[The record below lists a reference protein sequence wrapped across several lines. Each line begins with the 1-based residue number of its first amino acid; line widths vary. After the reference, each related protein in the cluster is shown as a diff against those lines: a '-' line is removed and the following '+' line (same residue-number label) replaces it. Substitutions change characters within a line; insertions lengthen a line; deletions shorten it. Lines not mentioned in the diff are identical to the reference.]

1 MNLGYTDWLWPL
13 SAVFALGLVLAL
25 WTLLWRDRRDLKIL
39 GHQNLVLSP
48 GLAWSRRML
57 KGFLVLGGFLL
68 MLLGALRL
76 QGKPV
81 PEDVILRGS
90 DVVVVLDVSKS
101 MLTQDLVPNRLEAA
115 KKAVDDWMHRQTGNR
130 VGMVVFSGEALVQVP
145 LTFDVEADSMV
156 LQGDDTDAVDR
167 GGTDIGEGIRTALSV
182 FPKDNPDK
190 RGRVILLMTDGELT
204 DGASNLNQA
213 CADAKT
219 NGVPIVTVGMGT
231 PQGKPIPDGTSFWG
245 EPTFKKDASGNVH
258 VSQLDEKTLQQ
269 IASSTGGVYV
279 SGDSNEDLGSI
290 DSALENI
297 QKTEM
302 KGQGTVRHE
311 ELAPSL
317 GWMAAGT
324 LLFSA
329 LL

>member
-115 KKAVDDWMHRQTGNR
+115 KKAVSGVQIRATSASSRRPGLDRTGIKSS
-130 VGMVVFSGEALVQVP
+130 SGR
-145 LTFDVEADSMV
+145 
-156 LQGDDTDAVDR
+156 R
-167 GGTDIGEGIRTALSV
+167 GGNVWHGCQ
-182 FPKDNPDK
+182 
-190 RGRVILLMTDGELT
+190 RGSSLT
-204 DGASNLNQA
+204 
-213 CADAKT
+213 
-219 NGVPIVTVGMGT
+219 PI
-231 PQGKPIPDGTSFWG
+231 S
-245 EPTFKKDASGNVH
+245 
-258 VSQLDEKTLQQ
+258 
-269 IASSTGGVYV
+269 ASSTARAHWRP
-279 SGDSNEDLGSI
+279 SRMAHTTRLCPRRMSPHE
-290 DSALENI
+290 
-297 QKTEM
+297 KTFSVL
-302 KGQGTVRHE
+302 VR
-311 ELAPSL
+311 
-317 GWMAAGT
+317 
-324 LLFSA
+324 
-329 LL
+329 

>member
-1 MNLGYTDWLWPL
+1 MNLENMDWLLPL
-13 SAVFALGLVLAL
+13 GAVFLAGLLLAL
-25 WTLLWRDRRDLKIL
+25 WTLLWRDGRDLKIL

-48 GLAWSRRML
+48 GLAWGRRIL
-57 KGFLVLGGFLL
+57 KGLLVLGGFLFV
-68 MLLGALRL
+68 LLGALRL

-81 PEDVILRGS
+81 PEDVVLRGS

-115 KKAVDDWMHRQTGNR
+115 KKAVDNWMHDQTGNR

-167 GGTDIGEGIRTALSV
+167 GGTDIGEGIRTALNV
-182 FPKDNPDK
+182 FSKDNPDK

-204 DGASNLNQA
+204 DGASNLTQA
-213 CADAKT
+213 CEDAK
-219 NGVPIVTVGMGT
+219 NAGVPIITVGMGT
-231 PQGKPIPDGTSFWG
+231 PQGKPIPDGVSFWG
-245 EPTFKKDASGNVH
+245 EPTFKKDASGEVH
-258 VSQLDEKTLQQ
+258 ISQLDEKTLQK
-269 IASSTGGVYV
+269 IAGTTGGLYV
-279 SGDSNEDLGSI
+279 PGDSNEDLGAI
-290 DSALENI
+290 NAALENV

-302 KGQGTVRHE
+302 KGQGTVRRE
-311 ELAPSL
+311 ELAPSM

-324 LLFSA
+324 LLLSA